1 MAYILAAMFAVLLSL
16 TIVLFWQLQLQKSA
30 LAEAMKTLG
39 AIDGAVD
46 VLPEPDMVLT
56 VKVLDPITVAKRE
69 SRSARVLADHLP
81 VMVRKMVYQQVMT
94 EMGEQ
99 LSSRGI
105 DVEMNIEY
113 R

>member
-1 MAYILAAMFAVLLSL
+1 MAYILAVMFAVLSSL
-16 TIVLFWQLQLQKSA
+16 TIVLFWQFRLQKQA
-30 LAEAMKTLG
+30 LAEAMQTLG
-39 AIDGAVD
+39 VVDGAAD
-46 VLPEPDMVLT
+46 ALPDPDMVLT
-56 VKVLDPITVAKRE
+56 VKILDPLTIAKRE

-94 EMGEQ
+94 ELGEE

>member
-1 MAYILAAMFAVLLSL
+1 MAYTLAVMFAVLLSL
-16 TIVLFWQLQLQKSA
+16 TIILFWQLQLQKRA
-30 LAEAMKTLG
+30 LAKAIQTLG
-39 AIDGAVD
+39 AIDSGVGA
-46 VLPEPDMVLT
+46 LPDPDMILT
-56 VKVLDPITVAKRE
+56 VKVLDPITIAKRE

-94 EMGEQ
+94 ELGEE

>member
-16 TIVLFWQLQLQKSA
+16 TIVLFWQLQVQKSA

-46 VLPEPDMVLT
+46 ALPEPDMVLT

>member
-16 TIVLFWQLQLQKSA
+16 TSVLFWQLQLQKSA

>member
-1 MAYILAAMFAVLLSL
+1 MAYILAAMFAGLLSL

-46 VLPEPDMVLT
+46 ALPEPDMVLT